1 MKMRLLVVYFAAV
14 CLMVVPCLAQAAD
27 WSPKGPIKLEIGFGA
42 GGSTDTLGRIVAAE
56 VEASTGWNVVVENK
70 PGGGGVAMLSGLMN
84 AKPDG
89 QTIGLAVNVP
99 ILINLAKRGDTL
111 PFKIDSFDY
120 IGTITKAEVALVAK
134 KDAPFD
140 DLEGLVALAKTKK
153 PAVAFDAVTQQMLMS
168 AVKNQAG
175 IDFKFVKH
183 KSGAEQ
189 IQSILGGH
197 VDVGCPAGSHIKYLE
212 SGDLKMIAAFG
223 KDRYSYAPDTK
234 TLIESG
240 YNFYVDPYYYLAAPK
255 GLPADVKAA
264 LAAAFDKAINSE
276 KVATAL
282 DNTLKAKPY
291 NIGPEGTSKMLSDG
305 VPALKG
311 LIQAAGEM
319 TE

>member
-1 MKMRLLVVYFAAV
+1 MKIRLLMVYFAAA
-14 CLMVVPCLAQAAD
+14 CLMIAPFSAQAAD
-27 WSPKGPIKLEIGFGA
+27 WSPQRPIKLEIGFGA

-56 VEASTGWNVVVENK
+56 VEANTGWNVVVENK

-89 QTIGLAVNVP
+89 LTLGLAVNVP
-99 ILINLAKRGDTL
+99 ILINLAKRGDQL

-120 IGTITKAEVALVAK
+120 IATITKAEVALVAK
-134 KDAPFD
+134 ADAPFN
-140 DLEGLVALAKTKK
+140 DLAGLVAMGKTKK
-153 PAVAFDAVTQQMLMS
+153 PAIAFDAVTQQMLMS
-168 AVKNQAG
+168 AVMHQAG
-175 IDFKFVKH
+175 IEFKFVKH

-197 VDVGCPAGSHIKYLE
+197 VDAGCPAGSHIKYLE

-223 KDRYSYAPDTK
+223 KDRFSYAPDTK

-255 GLPADVKAA
+255 GLPADVKAT
-264 LAAAFDKAINSE
+264 LAAVFDKAINSE
-276 KVATAL
+276 KVKTAL

-291 NIGPEGTSKMLSDG
+291 NIGPEGTFKMLSEG
-305 VPALKG
+305 VPALKE
-311 LIQAAGEM
+311 LIKAAGEQK
-319 TE
+319 

>member
-1 MKMRLLVVYFAAV
+1 MKIRLLVVTFTAA
-14 CLMVVPCLAQAAD
+14 CLMIAPCLVQAAD
-27 WSPKGPIKLEIGFGA
+27 WSPQRPITLEIGFGA

-56 VEASTGWNVVVENK
+56 VEADTGWNVVVENK

-89 QTIGLAVNVP
+89 LTLGLAVNVP

-111 PFKIDSFDY
+111 PFTIDSFDY
-120 IGTITKAEVALVAK
+120 IGSITKAEVALVAK

-140 DLEGLVALAKTKK
+140 DLEGLVAMGKTKK
-153 PAVAFDAVTQQMLMS
+153 PAIAFDAVTQQMLMS
-168 AVKNQAG
+168 AVMKQAG
-175 IDFKFVKH
+175 IEFKFVKH

-197 VDVGCPAGSHIKYLE
+197 VDAGCPAGSHIKYLE

-255 GLPADVKAA
+255 GLPDDVKAT

-276 KVATAL
+276 KVKTAL

-291 NIGPEGTSKMLSDG
+291 NIGPDGTSKMLSDG
-305 VPALKG
+305 VPALKD
-311 LIQAAGEM
+311 LIQAAGEI
-319 TE
+319 E

>member
-1 MKMRLLVVYFAAV
+1 MKISSLIVYFAAV
-14 CLMVVPCLAQAAD
+14 CLVIAPFSVQAAD
-27 WSPKGPIKLEIGFGA
+27 WSPQRPIKLEIGFGA

-56 VEASTGWNVVVENK
+56 VEASTGWNVVVQNK

-89 QTIGLAVNVP
+89 LTLGLAVNVP
-99 ILINLAKRGDTL
+99 ILINLAKRGDDL

-134 KDAPFD
+134 ADAPFN
-140 DLEGLVALAKTKK
+140 DLEGLVAMGKSKK
-153 PAVAFDAVTQQMLMS
+153 PAIAFDAVTQQMLMS
-168 AVKNQAG
+168 AVMKQAG

-197 VDVGCPAGSHIKYLE
+197 VDAGCPAGAHIKYLE

-255 GLPADVKAA
+255 GLPAEVKAK
-264 LAAAFDKAINSE
+264 LAAVFDKAINSE
-276 KVATAL
+276 KAKTAL
-282 DNTLKAKPY
+282 ENTLKAKPY
-291 NIGPEGTSKMLSDG
+291 NIGPEGTFKMLSDG
-305 VPALKG
+305 VPALKQ
-311 LIQAAGEM
+311 LIQAAGAQK
-319 TE
+319 

>member
-1 MKMRLLVVYFAAV
+1 MKIRLLVVTFTAA
-14 CLMVVPCLAQAAD
+14 CLMIAPCLVQAAD
-27 WSPKGPIKLEIGFGA
+27 WSPQRPITLEIGFGA

-56 VEASTGWNVVVENK
+56 VEADTGWNVVVENK

-89 QTIGLAVNVP
+89 LTLGLAVNVP

-111 PFKIDSFDY
+111 PFTIDSFDY

-140 DLEGLVALAKTKK
+140 DLEGLVAMGKTKK
-153 PAVAFDAVTQQMLMS
+153 PAIAFDAVTQQMLMS
-168 AVKNQAG
+168 AVMKQAG
-175 IDFKFVKH
+175 IEFKFVKH

-197 VDVGCPAGSHIKYLE
+197 VDAGCPAGSHIKYLE

-255 GLPADVKAA
+255 GLPDDVKAT

-276 KVATAL
+276 KVKTAL

-291 NIGPEGTSKMLSDG
+291 NIGPDGTSKMLSDG
-305 VPALKG
+305 VPALKD
-311 LIQAAGEM
+311 LIQAAGEI
-319 TE
+319 E

>member
-1 MKMRLLVVYFAAV
+1 MKERSLVVYFVAI
-14 CLMVVPCLAQAAD
+14 CLMVIPSSGLAAD
-27 WSPKGPIKLEIGFGA
+27 WTPPGPIKLEIGFGA

-56 VEASTGWNVVVENK
+56 VEANTGWNVVVENK

-89 QTIGLAVNVP
+89 QTLGLAVNVP
-99 ILINLAKRGDTL
+99 ILINLAKRGDKL
-111 PFKIDSFDY
+111 PFTIDSFDY

-140 DLEGLVALAKTKK
+140 DLAGLVALVKTKK
-153 PAVAFDAVTQQMLMS
+153 PAIAFDAVTQQMLMS

-175 IDFKFVKH
+175 VDFKFVKH

-197 VDVGCPAGSHIKYLE
+197 VDAGCPAGAHIKYLE

-223 KDRYSYAPDTK
+223 KDRFSYAPDTK

-255 GLPADVKAA
+255 GLPDDVKAT
-264 LAAAFDKAINSE
+264 LAAVFDKAINSE
-276 KVATAL
+276 KVKTAL
-282 DNTLKAKPY
+282 ENTLKAKPH
-291 NIGPEGTSKMLSDG
+291 NIGPEGTATMLSEG

-319 TE
+319 K

>member
-1 MKMRLLVVYFAAV
+1 MKIRLLMVYFAAA
-14 CLMVVPCLAQAAD
+14 CLMIAPFSAQAAD
-27 WSPKGPIKLEIGFGA
+27 WSPQRPIKLEIGFGA

-56 VEASTGWNVVVENK
+56 VEANTGWNVVVENK

-89 QTIGLAVNVP
+89 LTLGLAVNVP
-99 ILINLAKRGDTL
+99 ILINLAKRGDQL

-120 IGTITKAEVALVAK
+120 IATITKAEVALVAK
-134 KDAPFD
+134 ADAPFN
-140 DLEGLVALAKTKK
+140 DLAGLVAMGKTKK
-153 PAVAFDAVTQQMLMS
+153 PAIAFDAVTQQMLMS
-168 AVKNQAG
+168 AVMHQAG
-175 IDFKFVKH
+175 IEFKFVKH

-197 VDVGCPAGSHIKYLE
+197 VDAGCPAGSHIKYLE

-223 KDRYSYAPDTK
+223 KDRFSYAPDTK

-255 GLPADVKAA
+255 GLPADVKAT
-264 LAAAFDKAINSE
+264 LAAVFDKAINSE
-276 KVATAL
+276 KVKTAL

-291 NIGPEGTSKMLSDG
+291 NIGPEGTFKMLSEG
-305 VPALKG
+305 VPALKE
-311 LIQAAGEM
+311 LIKAAGEKK
-319 TE
+319 

>member
-1 MKMRLLVVYFAAV
+1 MKIRLLMVYFAAA
-14 CLMVVPCLAQAAD
+14 CLMIAPFSAQAAD
-27 WSPKGPIKLEIGFGA
+27 WSPQRPIKLEIGFGA

-56 VEASTGWNVVVENK
+56 VEANTGWNVVVENK

-89 QTIGLAVNVP
+89 LTLGLAVNVP
-99 ILINLAKRGDTL
+99 ILINLAKRGDQL

-120 IGTITKAEVALVAK
+120 IATITKAEVALVAK
-134 KDAPFD
+134 ADAPFN
-140 DLEGLVALAKTKK
+140 DLAGLVAMGKTKK
-153 PAVAFDAVTQQMLMS
+153 PAIAFDAVTQQMLMS
-168 AVKNQAG
+168 AVMHQAG
-175 IDFKFVKH
+175 IEFKFVKH

-197 VDVGCPAGSHIKYLE
+197 VDAGCPAASHIKYHE

-223 KDRYSYAPDTK
+223 KDRFSYAPDTK

-255 GLPADVKAA
+255 GLPADVKAT
-264 LAAAFDKAINSE
+264 LAAVFDKAINSE
-276 KVATAL
+276 KVKTAL

-291 NIGPEGTSKMLSDG
+291 NIGPEGTFKMLSEG
-305 VPALKG
+305 VPALKE
-311 LIQAAGEM
+311 LIKAAGEQK
-319 TE
+319 

>member
-1 MKMRLLVVYFAAV
+1 MKVKSLIVYFVAI
-14 CLMVVPCLAQAAD
+14 CLMVIPSSGLAAD
-27 WSPKGPIKLEIGFGA
+27 WTPPGPIKLEIGFGA
-42 GGSTDTLGRIVAAE
+42 GGSSDTLGRIVAAE
-56 VEASTGWNVVVENK
+56 VEANTGWNVVVENK

-89 QTIGLAVNVP
+89 QTLGLAVNVP
-99 ILINLAKRGDTL
+99 ILINLAKRGDKL
-111 PFKIDSFDY
+111 PFTIDSFDY

-140 DLEGLVALAKTKK
+140 DLAGLVALVKTKK
-153 PAVAFDAVTQQMLMS
+153 PAIAFDAVTQQMLMS

-175 IDFKFVKH
+175 VDFKFVKH

-197 VDVGCPAGSHIKYLE
+197 VDAGCPAGAHIKYLE

-223 KDRYSYAPDTK
+223 KDRFSYAPDTK

-255 GLPADVKAA
+255 GLPDDVKAT
-264 LAAAFDKAINSE
+264 LAAVFDKAINSE
-276 KVATAL
+276 KVKTAL
-282 DNTLKAKPY
+282 ENTLKAKPH
-291 NIGPEGTSKMLSDG
+291 NIGPEGTATMLSEG

-319 TE
+319 K